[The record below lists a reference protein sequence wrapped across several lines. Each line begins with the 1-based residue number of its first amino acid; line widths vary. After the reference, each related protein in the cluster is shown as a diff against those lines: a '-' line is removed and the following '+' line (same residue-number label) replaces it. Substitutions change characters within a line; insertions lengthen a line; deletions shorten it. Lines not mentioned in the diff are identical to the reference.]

1 MNKVIEDAI
10 AREVVSDIDIYWD
23 GRRID
28 FNVDVEI
35 EDDIVTVKGCV
46 DYTYAYEEDTNA
58 TTITWV
64 EVTIDDIIVS
74 HDEDST
80 RLPVNVNERFVK
92 KYMEQYIIEL

>member
-1 MNKVIEDAI
+1 MRKVIEDTI
-10 AREVVSDIDIYWD
+10 AREVVSSIDIYWD

-35 EDDIVTVKGCV
+35 EDDIVAVKGCV

-58 TTITWV
+58 TTMTWV
-64 EVTIDDIIVS
+64 EVTIDDIVVS

-80 RLPVNVNERFVK
+80 RLPVSINERFVK
-92 KYMEQYIIEL
+92 KYLEQYLIES